1 MKLALNKYLQSV
13 IQKGI
18 RLSIK
23 TYLGTDVE
31 ICEIRQVPR
40 LQIRLGSLSTDWQH
54 NLR

>member
-23 TYLGTDVE
+23 TYLGMNMV
-31 ICEIRQVPR
+31 IHKI
-40 LQIRLGSLSTDWQH
+40 GKST
-54 NLR
+54 